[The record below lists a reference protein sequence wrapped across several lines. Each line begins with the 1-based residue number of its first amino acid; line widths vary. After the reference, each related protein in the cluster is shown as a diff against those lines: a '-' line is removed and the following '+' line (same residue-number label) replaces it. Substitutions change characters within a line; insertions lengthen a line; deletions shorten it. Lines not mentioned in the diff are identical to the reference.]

1 MAVNPFGFTK
11 GPVTF
16 WLIVVY
22 AAFLIPLVWI
32 HETVPNVKP
41 TDGLNVTEAWQD
53 LTTITRQYHPYNS
66 RANDEVGN
74 FLLKRIEEILNRNGV
89 EWTKEKDAGGIVR
102 TKALVETST
111 SPVGKIASQ
120 GPRVTVF
127 DDTIS
132 NISYNGRETGY
143 YFEST
148 NKLVYIRGTED
159 EDGEWWKRDEGR
171 KIGKG
176 GVLVNAHYDSVS
188 TGYGATDDGMGC
200 VSILQMLD
208 YYTKN
213 VTGRQP
219 KRGIVLLLNNGE
231 EDGLYGAMAYVQS
244 PLYYFTTT
252 FVNLEGAGAGGRA
265 ILFRATDLEVVKAYN
280 HAPHPFGSVVA
291 FDGFKLGI
299 IRSATDYSI
308 WNENFGQRGLDIA
321 FYRPRARYHTNQD
334 DTRHASRESMWHM
347 LTNSLAAV
355 DYLQKDTSSFTGG
368 SPAEGDKRKVSSGRP
383 TEGAWF
389 DMFGQGFASLE
400 LRGLFAW
407 ALTLLIV
414 TPLILVLVSYLLS
427 RNDKYYYF
435 SRNAKVDADDASIS
449 LGGWKGFFRIPLA
462 FVFSAGLTFAAALLT
477 HKVNPEIIYSSEY
490 VVWAN
495 FLSLFFISFWL
506 ISKGASSMRPSGLQR
521 GYAHIWLFVLSWT
534 LLVAAT
540 ILIDRFKIA
549 GVYPLAFFHSAVF
562 VATLIS
568 LLDLF
573 ALPAK
578 KNFAEAAHHDQQNRD
593 DIAEVPNSDALISP
607 APSET
612 ASRAPAEEQTGEP
625 TETSALLGGE
635 NENHGTIRQ
644 TFTSGYRRSNAATAD
659 SDSDLKAK
667 KDAQS
672 PHEKEQPWA
681 AKLPSWTWIVQ
692 LLLMAPINV
701 VIISQIALF
710 VTSAINQTGADGV
723 DSLWSYLILALFSV
737 FILLPVIPFI
747 HRVTYHLPVLL
758 VFIFVITLV
767 YNLVAFPFSSES
779 RLKVRFQQLV
789 DLQEESSI
797 VRITGIEKHVQEMI
811 KELPSAVGQ
820 DIQCRRPSGLDPRL
834 GTYECRYDAGALLP
848 KITGSLFNDLAK
860 NKYADLIN
868 FNVSRSKSSNYKATI
883 DIDAKRSKNC
893 VLSFDD
899 EVSDWHV
906 HGNAGTESILGKP
919 EGSPVTNIVLWRR
932 DWSKP
937 WTVDLEWAKGGPKVI
952 AASSPSADSPTSAV
966 GPDTHEELRLRQTD
980 GPLSDL
986 PRLRGKISCA
996 WSDANVLGTIPA
1008 FDEALQYA
1016 PEWIAV
1022 TKNAAALVE
1031 GYQSIK
1037 I

>member
-32 HETVPNVKP
+32 HETVPNFKP
-41 TDGLNVTEAWQD
+41 TDGLNVTEAWHD

-111 SPVGKIASQ
+111 SPVDKIASQ
-120 GPRVTVF
+120 GPRVAVF

-132 NISYNGRETGY
+132 NISYNGRETGH

-159 EDGEWWKRDEGR
+159 EDGEWWKRDQGR

-291 FDGFKLGI
+291 FDGFQLGLI
-299 IRSATDYSI
+299 KSGTDYSV
-308 WNENFGQRGLDIA
+308 WKDNFGQRGLDIA

-355 DYLQKDTSSFTGG
+355 DHLQKDTSSFTGD
-368 SPAEGDKRKVSSGRP
+368 SPAEGDKRKVSSGHP

-389 DMFGQGFASLE
+389 DMFGQGFAALE

-462 FVFSAGLTFAAALLT
+462 FVFSAGLTLAAAFLT

-521 GYAHIWLFVLSWT
+521 GYAHIWLFIFSWT

-540 ILIDRFKIA
+540 VLIDRFKIA

-562 VATLIS
+562 VAALIS

-578 KNFAEAAHHDQQNRD
+578 KDFAEAAYHDQQNRD
-593 DIAEVPNSDALISP
+593 DVAEVPNSDALISP

-635 NENHGTIRQ
+635 NANHGTIRQ
-644 TFTSGYRRSNAATAD
+644 TFTSGYRRSNAAAAGSD
-659 SDSDLKAK
+659 SDSKAK
-667 KDAQS
+667 EDAQS
-672 PHEKEQPWA
+672 PQEKEQPWA

-692 LLLMAPINV
+692 LLVLAPINIV
-701 VIISQIALF
+701 VFSQIALF
-710 VTSAINQTGADGV
+710 ITSALNQVSADGI
-723 DSLWSYLILALFSV
+723 DSLWSYLILAVFSV
-737 FILLPVIPFI
+737 FLLLPVIPFI

-758 VFIFVITLV
+758 VFLFAITLV

-779 RLKVRFQQLV
+779 RLKVRFQQSV
-789 DLQEESSI
+789 QLQDESSF
-797 VRITGIEKHVQEMI
+797 VHITGIEKYVREMI
-811 KELPSAVGQ
+811 RELPSAVGQ
-820 DIQCRRPSGLDPRL
+820 DISCHPSRL
-834 GTYECRYDAGALLP
+834 ELHECVYNATALLP
-848 KITGSLFNDLAK
+848 KITSSLSNDSAK
-860 NKYADLIN
+860 NKYADLIT
-868 FNVSRSKSSNYKATI
+868 FNVSRSNSSDYKATVE
-883 DIDAKRSKNC
+883 IDAKKSKSC
-893 VLSFDD
+893 TLSLSD
-899 EVSDWHV
+899 EVSAWHV
-906 HGNAGTESILGKP
+906 HENAGIETVLGKP

-952 AASSPSADSPTSAV
+952 AASSPSADSPASAV
-966 GPDTHEELRLRQTD
+966 GPDAHEELRLRQTD

-996 WSDANVLGTIPA
+996 WSDANVLGTVPA

>member
-41 TDGLNVTEAWQD
+41 TDGLNVTEAWHD

-74 FLLKRIEEILNRNGV
+74 YLLKRIEEILDRNGV

-102 TKALVETST
+102 SKALVETST
-111 SPVGKIASQ
+111 SPVDKTASQ
-120 GPRVTVF
+120 GPRVTLF

-132 NISYNGRETGY
+132 NISYNADGRTGV

-200 VSILQMLD
+200 VSVLQMLD

-213 VTGRQP
+213 ATGRQP

-231 EDGLYGAMAYVQS
+231 EDNLYGARAYVQS
-244 PLYYFTTT
+244 PLYYFTTA

-265 ILFRATDLEVVKAYN
+265 MLFRATDLEAAKAYN

-291 FDGFKLGI
+291 FDGFKLRLIMSG
-299 IRSATDYSI
+299 TDYSV
-308 WNENFGQRGLDIA
+308 WEMFGQRGLDIA
-321 FYRPRARYHTNQD
+321 FYHPRARYHTNQD

-355 DYLQKDTSSFTGG
+355 DHLQKDTTSFIGD
-368 SPAEGDKRKVSSGRP
+368 SQANGDKRKVSSGRP
-383 TEGAWF
+383 TEGVWF

-400 LRGLFAW
+400 LHGLFAW

-435 SRNAKVDADDASIS
+435 SRNAKVDADDASVS

-462 FVFSAGLTFAAALLT
+462 LVFSAGLTLAAALLV
-477 HKVNPEIIYSSEY
+477 HKVNPQIIYSSEY

-521 GYAHIWLFVLSWT
+521 GYAHIWLFILSWT
-534 LLVAAT
+534 ILVAAT
-540 ILIDRFKIA
+540 VFIDRFKIA
-549 GVYPLAFFHSAVF
+549 GVYPFAFLHSAVF
-562 VATLIS
+562 VATLTS

-573 ALPAK
+573 ALPTK
-578 KNFAEAAHHDQQNRD
+578 KDFAEAAHHDQQNRD

-607 APSET
+607 APSEA

-644 TFTSGYRRSNAATAD
+644 TFTSGYRRSNAATAGSD
-659 SDSDLKAK
+659 SDSKAK
-667 KDAQS
+667 EHAQS
-672 PHEKEQPWA
+672 PHETEQPWA
-681 AKLPSWTWIVQ
+681 AKMPSWTWIIQ
-692 LLLMAPINV
+692 LLVLAPINI
-701 VIISQIALF
+701 VIFSQIALF
-710 VTSAINQTGADGV
+710 ITSAINQVSADGI

-737 FILLPVIPFI
+737 FILLPVTPFI
-747 HRVTYHLPVLL
+747 HRVTYHLPLL
-758 VFIFVITLV
+758 LFFLFGITLA

-779 RLKVRFQQLV
+779 RLKVRFQQFV
-789 DLQEESSI
+789 RLQDETSF
-797 VRITGIEKHVQEMI
+797 VHITGIEKYVREMI

-820 DIQCRRPSGLDPRL
+820 DISCQPSRPDIAELHSYSCKYNVD
-834 GTYECRYDAGALLP
+834 ALLP
-848 KITGSLFNDLAK
+848 KITSSVNDLAN
-860 NKYADLIN
+860 NKYADLIT
-868 FNVSRSKSSNYKATI
+868 FKVSRSNSSNYKATV
-883 DIDAKRSKNC
+883 DIDVKNSKACTLWFDNE
-893 VLSFDD
+893 VLA
-899 EVSDWHV
+899 WHV
-906 HGNAGTESILGKP
+906 HGNAGIESILGKP
-919 EGSPVTNIVLWRR
+919 EGSPVKQIELWRR

-937 WTVDLEWAKGGPKVI
+937 WTVDVEWGNGNPNII
-952 AASSPSADSPTSAV
+952 APSSPSADSPTSAA

-980 GPLSDL
+980 SLFDL
-986 PRLRGKISCA
+986 PRLRGDIRCQ
-996 WSDANVLGTIPA
+996 WSDANILGTIPA

-1022 TKNAAALVE
+1022 TKNHAALVE
-1031 GYQSIK
+1031 GGQRFK